1 MDFTAYPVPKIP
13 LFCSCLWSFNAR
25 MTDHSSQSLDTVVF
39 RCTACKHT
47 FECAPQTVLDAPE
60 YEWHPFAYQAACP
73 KCGETCAQAA
83 WHRNLMKGWANATG
97 PKTAE
102 GKAAVRKNL
111 EGHPTPEETRRTR
124 FNALKHGM
132 NARTATYFPAKPDG
146 YPACRT
152 CTVDREYCRSQPACV
167 KQTQLFMLHH
177 AAFEQR
183 DPRYL
188 TEIYADMQAAI
199 TAIVQQ
205 ILQTIV
211 ADGVVLRA
219 PAWKVDQEGNVVIG
233 EYLDRAS
240 GEMKVIYEVHSHP
253 LIRSLQDF
261 LSKNGL
267 SLADMG
273 MTPKVI
279 EQEEQALG
287 HLKQDATTQQS
298 LLEYSERS
306 AKALENLSV
315 LAQRANERKQ
325 QDPVLIE
332 YRQQNGDKS

>member
-1 MDFTAYPVPKIP
+1 M
-13 LFCSCLWSFNAR
+13 S
-25 MTDHSSQSLDTVVF
+25 DHSSQSLDTVVF

-273 MTPKVI
+273 MTSTK
-279 EQEEQALG
+279 
-287 HLKQDATTQQS
+287 
-298 LLEYSERS
+298 
-306 AKALENLSV
+306 
-315 LAQRANERKQ
+315 
-325 QDPVLIE
+325 
-332 YRQQNGDKS
+332 